1 MDNLVPS
8 LLVSFLLTAS
18 LIFANERFGILS
30 SDRFPTAAAKW
41 FAYLWFWGFVSGV
54 TVLVIQSSTAS
65 AQVDTANIPFW
76 SLFMLHVLLM
86 VFLIGW
92 WASVGRPSITE
103 YMNLSTRGFAQNAA
117 IGVAVGIGGWILTI
131 AIALI
136 VGSILMGMGLMP
148 EDAEPSPM
156 IPWMA
161 ALPIWKKALIVFSAM
176 TVEEFFFRG
185 WLQKRVGLILS
196 TILFAIAHAGYG
208 QPFLL
213 VGVTIVS
220 LVIGYTFYRTRNLW
234 PCIIAHGVFDAIQ
247 LLVIVPIVLQV
258 TGKS

>member
-1 MDNLVPS
+1 MENLIPS

-18 LIFANERFGILS
+18 LVFANERYGLLS
-30 SDRFPTAAAKW
+30 SDRFPTPGAKW
-41 FAYLWFWGFVSGV
+41 FAYVWLWGFVTVV
-54 TVLVIQSSTAS
+54 TALVMQSSTAS
-65 AQVDTANIPFW
+65 GQVDTANIPFW

-92 WASVGRPSITE
+92 WVVAGRPPVSE
-103 YMNLSTRGFAQNAA
+103 YMNLSRRDFAQNAA
-117 IGVAVGIGGWILTI
+117 IGVAVGVGGWILTI
-131 AIALI
+131 AIALG
-136 VGSILMGMGLMP
+136 VGSALMAMGLMP

-185 WLQKRVGLILS
+185 WLQRRIGLILS

-247 LLVIVPIVLQV
+247 LFVIVPIVLQV
-258 TGKS
+258 AGKG

>member
-1 MDNLVPS
+1 LENLIPS
-8 LLVSFLLTAS
+8 LFISFLLTAS
-18 LIFANERFGILS
+18 LVFANERYGLLS
-30 SDRFPTAAAKW
+30 SDRFPTPAAKW
-41 FAYLWFWGFVSGV
+41 FAYVWLWGFVTIV
-54 TVLVIQSSTAS
+54 TALVMQSSTAS
-65 AQVDTANIPFW
+65 VRIDTANIPFW
-76 SLFMLHVLLM
+76 SIFMLHVLLM
-86 VFLIGW
+86 VFLVGW
-92 WASVGRPSITE
+92 WAAAGRPRISE
-103 YMNLSTRGFAQNAA
+103 YMNLSRRDLGQNVA
-117 IGVAVGIGGWILTI
+117 IGVAVGVGGWILTI
-131 AIALI
+131 AIALA

-161 ALPIWKKALIVFSAM
+161 ALPMWKKALIVFSAM

-185 WLQKRVGLILS
+185 WLQKRIGLILS
-196 TILFAIAHAGYG
+196 TVLFAIAHAGYG

-247 LLVIVPIVLQV
+247 LFVIVPIVLQV
-258 TGKS
+258 SGKG

>member
-1 MDNLVPS
+1 LENLIPS
-8 LLVSFLLTAS
+8 LLISFVLTAS
-18 LIFANERFGILS
+18 LVFANERYGLLS
-30 SDRFPTAAAKW
+30 SDRFPTPGAKW
-41 FAYLWFWGFVSGV
+41 FAYVWLWGFVTVV
-54 TVLVIQSSTAS
+54 TALVMQSSTA
-65 AQVDTANIPFW
+65 AGKIDTANIPFW

-86 VFLIGW
+86 VFLVGW
-92 WASVGRPSITE
+92 WAAAGRPPVSE
-103 YMNLSTRGFAQNAA
+103 YMNLSRRDFAQNAA
-117 IGVAVGIGGWILTI
+117 IGVAVGVGGWLLTI
-131 AIALI
+131 AIALA

-148 EDAEPSPM
+148 DDAEPSPM

-161 ALPIWKKALIVFSAM
+161 ALPVWKKALIVFSAM

-185 WLQKRVGLILS
+185 WLQRRVGLILS

-247 LLVIVPIVLQV
+247 LFVIVPIVLQV
-258 TGKS
+258 SGKG